1 MSETD
6 LQLLARYAGHH
17 AEDAF
22 AELVRRHVDMVHSA
36 ALRQVRSPQLA
47 EEVAQ
52 SAFITLAHHAGRLR
66 PDSILTAWLYQVT
79 RRAAVDV
86 IRREARRQL
95 REQIATHIHAMNAT
109 DNDWPHVEPL
119 LDEAMAALDETD
131 RTAVLLRY
139 FQNKSLRDV
148 GLALG
153 TSEDTAQKRVSR
165 AVERLREFFARHDV
179 TVGASGLAVALS
191 AHAVQ
196 AAPSTLAATITLSAA
211 SLATTATIT
220 QVIAMTALQKTLVT
234 AALAAAAL
242 TAIYEVRQAGLLSAE
257 NQALRQQHS
266 EQIQQLQKERDE
278 ASDLQSRLRKE
289 NDRLQ
294 GATSDLL
301 KLRAEVTRLKA
312 GEQELARLRAENQR
326 PASAAAQPA
335 DTELPKDSWV
345 DAGFATPQA
354 VLRTRGWSVLNG
366 NREKFKES
374 VFITEGAR
382 KTMEDMLVRMAEAS
396 NDPNKSKYLEEI
408 INNKFGVEEGILLP
422 MMAENKKKGF
432 TGYHILTQQSPSPD
446 EAQFEVE
453 TRMTS
458 APPKKETLK
467 FRRFS
472 NDWKIVI
479 DEDFIKAAH

>member
-1 MSETD
+1 
-6 LQLLARYAGHH
+6 
-17 AEDAF
+17 
-22 AELVRRHVDMVHSA
+22 
-36 ALRQVRSPQLA
+36 
-47 EEVAQ
+47 
-52 SAFITLAHHAGRLR
+52 
-66 PDSILTAWLYQVT
+66 
-79 RRAAVDV
+79 
-86 IRREARRQL
+86 
-95 REQIATHIHAMNAT
+95 
-109 DNDWPHVEPL
+109 
-119 LDEAMAALDETD
+119 
-131 RTAVLLRY
+131 
-139 FQNKSLRDV
+139 
-148 GLALG
+148 
-153 TSEDTAQKRVSR
+153 
-165 AVERLREFFARHDV
+165 
-179 TVGASGLAVALS
+179 
-191 AHAVQ
+191 
-196 AAPSTLAATITLSAA
+196 
-211 SLATTATIT
+211 
-220 QVIAMTALQKTLVT
+220 MTALQKTLVT
-234 AALAAAAL
+234 ATLAAAAL

-266 EQIQQLQKERDE
+266 EQVQQFQKERDE

-294 GATSDLL
+294 NAASDLL

-312 GEQELARLRAENQR
+312 GEQELARFRAENQR

-374 VFITEGAR
+374 VFITDGAR

-422 MMAENKKKGF
+422 MMAENKKMGF